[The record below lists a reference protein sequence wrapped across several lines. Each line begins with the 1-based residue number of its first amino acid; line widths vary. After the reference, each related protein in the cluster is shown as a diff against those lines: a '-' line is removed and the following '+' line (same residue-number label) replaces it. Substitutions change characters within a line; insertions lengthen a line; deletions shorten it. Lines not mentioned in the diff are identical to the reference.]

1 MRLLFDIPVDASPA
15 IRKVDRVMSLPGSC
29 TIAMLLLLVKMVNSL
44 NFSNTTRLIKTSTSV
59 AVSNSIVVVVR
70 NYLMDVVS
78 ISVSNSMTSMS
89 NSMTTMSYSMTS
101 MSACMPKT
109 SMANARASMVTKTTR
124 SSMSSTKATNL
135 GGAGG
140 QEGRDANEDLEM
152 IFYIE
157 WWERYLGH

>member
-1 MRLLFDIPVDASPA
+1 MVIGVVVDVLDPA

-29 TIAMLLLLVKMVNSL
+29 TIAMLL
-44 NFSNTTRLIKTSTSV
+44 LIKTSTSV

-78 ISVSNSMTSMS
+78 ISVS

-124 SSMSSTKATNL
+124 ATMSSTKATNL
-135 GGAGG
+135 GGAGS
-140 QEGRDANEDLEM
+140 EESRDANEDLHSVNCLP
-152 IFYIE
+152 ILPP
-157 WWERYLGH
+157 WPTP